1 MTNQQQNRQTIERL
15 TQRYNQLNTR
25 KIEAETNLKSARKQ
39 LEEFQKEA
47 RETYGTDDLEALK
60 RKLAEMEAEN
70 EKKRA
75 DYQTALDRIE
85 TDLDAVEE
93 KYRHSGADS
102 GK

>member
-1 MTNQQQNRQTIERL
+1 MTNQQQSRQTIERL
-15 TQRYNQLNTR
+15 TQRYNQLNTK

-39 LEEFQKEA
+39 LEELQKEA
-47 RETYGTDDLEALK
+47 RETYGTDDLDALK
-60 RKLAEMEAEN
+60 QKLAEMEAEN

-75 DYQTALDRIE
+75 DYQATLDRIE

>member
-1 MTNQQQNRQTIERL
+1 MTNQQQSRQTIERL
-15 TQRYNQLNTR
+15 TQRYNQLNTK

-39 LEEFQKEA
+39 LEELQKEA
-47 RETYGTDDLEALK
+47 RETYGTDDLEALQQ
-60 RKLAEMEAEN
+60 KLAEMEAEN

-75 DYQTALDRIE
+75 DYQATLDRIE